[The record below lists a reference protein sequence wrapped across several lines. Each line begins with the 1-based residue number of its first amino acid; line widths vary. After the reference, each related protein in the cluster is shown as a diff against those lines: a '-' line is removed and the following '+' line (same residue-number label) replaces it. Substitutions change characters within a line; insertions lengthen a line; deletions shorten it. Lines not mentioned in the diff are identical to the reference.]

1 MGVDNNLPLVKDKGV
16 YREVYSYGSRRQN
29 LGSKNM
35 NQAYLKVKRNKGTAG
50 IDGMSIED
58 TFEYLKQHGN
68 LQIREKDYGE
78 YPIVRF

>member
-1 MGVDNNLPLVKDKGV
+1 
-16 YREVYSYGSRRQN
+16 
-29 LGSKNM
+29 M